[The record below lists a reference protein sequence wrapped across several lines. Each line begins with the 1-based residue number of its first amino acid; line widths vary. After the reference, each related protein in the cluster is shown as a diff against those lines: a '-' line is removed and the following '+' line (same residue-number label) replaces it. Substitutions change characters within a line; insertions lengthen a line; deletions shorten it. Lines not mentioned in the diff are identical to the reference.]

1 MNYIE
6 KLLRL
11 PFIGWI
17 LRHRFLKFGTVGGS
31 GVLVNLGLLYLG
43 QEYLFAAIEPP
54 SMRLNVSLGLAIL
67 CATVNN
73 FSWNRLWTWEDRNQR
88 IDTPLPVQFG
98 QYALSNLLGIFLQ
111 VSFTKMLAEYFHYLL
126 ANLTSNAVAGIFN
139 YLLNDAWTFGL
150 RRRKSDQDTRRI
162 SR

>member
-31 GVLVNLGLLYLG
+31 GVLVNIGLLYLG

-73 FSWNRLWTWEDRNQR
+73 FTWNRLWTWEDRNLC
-88 IDTPLPVQFG
+88 IGKPLLVQFG
-98 QYALSNLLGIFLQ
+98 QYALSNVLGIFLQ
-111 VSFTKMLAEYFHYLL
+111 VSLTKMLAVYIHYLL
-126 ANLTSNAVAGIFN
+126 ANLTSIAAAGIFN
-139 YLLNDAWTFGL
+139 YLLNDAWTFRL
-150 RRRKSDQDTRRI
+150 RRRKSDQDARRI

>member
-1 MNYIE
+1 MNYLE
-6 KLLRL
+6 ELLRL

-31 GVLVNLGLLYLG
+31 GVLVNLGLLYFG
-43 QEYLFAAIEPP
+43 QEYLFAAIESP
-54 SMRLNVSLGLAIL
+54 SMRLDVSLGLAIL

-73 FSWNRLWTWEDRNQR
+73 FTWNRLWTWEDRSQR

-111 VSFTKMLAEYFHYLL
+111 VSFTKMLAPYVHYLL
-126 ANLTSNAVAGIFN
+126 ANLASNAVACIFN
-139 YLLNDAWTFGL
+139 YLLNDAWTFGA
-150 RRRKSDQDTRRI
+150 RTRKSDQDARRT

>member
-1 MNYIE
+1 MNPIE

-11 PFIGWI
+11 PVIGWI

-73 FSWNRLWTWEDRNQR
+73 FSWNRLWTWEDRNLFN
-88 IDTPLPVQFG
+88 DTPLLVQFG
-98 QYALSNLLGIFLQ
+98 QYALSNALGIFLQ
-111 VSFTKMLAEYFHYLL
+111 VSFTKILAAFFHYLL
-126 ANLTSNAVAGIFN
+126 ANIASIAVAGMFN
-139 YLLNDAWTFGL
+139 YLLNDAWTFRL
-150 RRRKSDQDTRRI
+150 RRRKSDQDARRI
-162 SR
+162 PR

>member
-1 MNYIE
+1 VD
-6 KLLRL
+6 L
-11 PFIGWI
+11 
-17 LRHRFLKFGTVGGS
+17 GGS
-31 GVLVNLGLLYLG
+31 QPLHG
-43 QEYLFAAIEPP
+43 Q
-54 SMRLNVSLGLAIL
+54 
-67 CATVNN
+67 T
-73 FSWNRLWTWEDRNQR
+73 
-88 IDTPLPVQFG
+88 
-98 QYALSNLLGIFLQ
+98 ALSNVLGIFLQ

>member
-1 MNYIE
+1 VNALG
-6 KLLRL
+6 KPPRL

-17 LRHRFLKFGTVGGS
+17 LRHRFLKFGAVGGS

-54 SMRLNVSLGLAIL
+54 SVRLDVSLGLAIL

-73 FSWNRLWTWEDRNQR
+73 FTWNRLWTWEDRSQR
-88 IDTPLPVQFG
+88 IDTPLLVQFG
-98 QYALSNLLGIFLQ
+98 QYALSNVLGIFLQ
-111 VSFTKMLAEYFHYLL
+111 VSFTKMLAPYVHYLL
-126 ANLTSNAVAGIFN
+126 ANLTSNAVACIFN
-139 YLLNDAWTFGL
+139 YLLNDAWTFRL
-150 RRRKSDQDTRRI
+150 RNRKSDREARRI